1 MAAELDRAATEEA
14 ITSAVLALVP
24 DRARVAVYESLPD
37 EPPTGALIA
46 ALLDAGHEVI
56 VPVTLPDHS
65 LQWRYAVH
73 GAVADPAT
81 IARRPGSEPGPP
93 ASEPGHPASQPDGPA
108 SQPGEPASGDEVAPW
123 LGTRALATCDLVL
136 TPGLSVDG
144 HGTRLGKGG
153 GSYDRAL
160 VHRNPSAPV
169 LTLLHD
175 GEPSGRDLPRD
186 AHDVPVDGW
195 VTTSGQVHLIAR
207 DGPRSPSRS

>member
-1 MAAELDRAATEEA
+1 MSSPAKATVRREARDRRRRLALELDRAAAEEA

-24 DRARVAVYESLPD
+24 GRARVAVYESLPD
-37 EPPTGALIA
+37 EPPTGRLIA

-56 VPVTLPDHS
+56 VPVTLADWS

-81 IARRPGSEPGPP
+81 IAR
-93 ASEPGHPASQPDGPA
+93 HPASQPA
-108 SQPGEPASGDEVAPW
+108 HPASGDDSRPW
-123 LGTRALATCDLVL
+123 LGARTLATCDLVL
-136 TPGLSVDG
+136 TPGLSVDR

-175 GEPSGRDLPRD
+175 GERSDRDLPRD

-207 DGPRSPSRS
+207 DGPRN